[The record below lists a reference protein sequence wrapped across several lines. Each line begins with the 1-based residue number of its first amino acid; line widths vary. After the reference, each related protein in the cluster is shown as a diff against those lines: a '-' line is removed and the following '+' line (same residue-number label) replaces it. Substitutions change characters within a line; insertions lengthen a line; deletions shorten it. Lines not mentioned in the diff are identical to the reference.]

1 MLEQFE
7 MEDQLPFVTFEGMEA
22 IVPLLISE
30 IRHDVGS
37 SYSRHRAHPL
47 TASVSAF
54 MGPTNRLSTAT
65 QVLGCPLLGLQ
76 LFFSINPI
84 AFRLNNHVMSI
95 FRAMGFMWVSFGL
108 VNSAETHL

>member
-1 MLEQFE
+1 M
-7 MEDQLPFVTFEGMEA
+7 MWAPA
-22 IVPLLISE
+22 AANI
-30 IRHDVGS
+30 
-37 SYSRHRAHPL
+37 AHPL

-54 MGPTNRLSTAT
+54 MRPTDKLSTTT

-76 LFFSINPI
+76 LFSSINPI

-95 FRAMGFMWVSFGL
+95 FWVMGFMWVSFGL